1 MELLKRLCSALFYG
15 VCSFLIMVIN
25 KMILTT
31 YKFPSFQFVALG
43 QMSATVLVLF
53 TAKKLHVVDYPSFS
67 LEIIPKIWP
76 LPLLYVGNLIFG
88 LGGTK
93 RLSLPMFTVL
103 RRFSILFTM
112 IGEKLLLGVNP
123 PLTVQLTVY
132 MMILGSI
139 IAAVNDLSFDIIGYF
154 FVLTNNVFT
163 AGTGVYVKKK
173 LESKELG
180 KYGLLFYNSLFML
193 PFATVF
199 CWINDDFLKTW
210 EYDGWSDPAFVS
222 QFLVSCFMGF
232 VLMYSVMLCTQF
244 NSALTTTIIGC
255 LKNIFVTYLGMM
267 IGGDYVFSF
276 YNFVGLNISIV
287 GSIIYS
293 WVTFRQ
299 RDKPRAD
306 PLKPLSSAA
315 TTTGGIEFALLAMC
329 SWLTGKRRRVQH
341 L

>member
-1 MELLKRLCSALFYG
+1 MELLKRIFSALFYG
-15 VCSFLIMVIN
+15 LCSFLIMVIN

-43 QMSATVLVLF
+43 QMTATVVVLF
-53 TAKKLHVVDYPSFS
+53 VAKKLRVVDFSGFS
-67 LEIIPKIWP
+67 LEIVPKIWP
-76 LPLLYVGNLIFG
+76 LPLMYVGNLIFG

-112 IGEKLLLGVNP
+112 IAERLLLGVHP
-123 PLTVQLTVY
+123 ALTVQLTVY

-139 IAAVNDLSFDIIGYF
+139 IAAVNDLSFDSIGYF

-199 CWINDDFLKTW
+199 CWINGDFVKTW
-210 EYDGWSDPAFVS
+210 EYEGWRDPAFVS
-222 QFLVSCFMGF
+222 QFLLSCIMGF
-232 VLMYSVMLCTQF
+232 VLMYSVMVCTQF

-255 LKNIFVTYLGMM
+255 LKNIFITYLGMI

-299 RDKPRAD
+299 KDSPKADTVKP
-306 PLKPLSSAA
+306 PTPA
-315 TTTGGIEFALLAMC
+315 TT
-329 SWLTGKRRRVQH
+329 V
-341 L
+341 